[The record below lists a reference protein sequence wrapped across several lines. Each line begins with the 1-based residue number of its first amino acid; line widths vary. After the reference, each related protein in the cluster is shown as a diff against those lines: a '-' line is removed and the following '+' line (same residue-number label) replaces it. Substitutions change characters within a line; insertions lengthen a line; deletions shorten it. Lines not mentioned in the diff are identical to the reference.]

1 MGIFSKSNSYCSE
14 YCCSIVKIGEVKPIE
29 GKDRIGY
36 TLVNGENIVVRKDQ
50 VKEGDVLFY
59 ASNETQLNKDFLSAN
74 NLFESSSYELNS
86 NAKELEPYI
95 KQNKTFKPRI
105 EELEKVNRKLDVC
118 SQFIIRYDAEII
130 SIGEDS
136 IRKEELTTR
145 LINSKNT
152 IIKFAG
158 GLLNYD
164 SKNEDFVNAA
174 NKTILENNLIL
185 EHTEKE
191 IEKNTTFI
199 RNHVGFFN
207 KTGRVR
213 AVRLGGINSMGY
225 LFTLDELAR
234 WCPEVKDINIQE
246 MVGTDF
252 DSVNCINFIKP
263 YIPFV
268 PTKKIN
274 NSINNWRKKKI
285 EKFDRVL
292 KGEFAFHYNTDGF
305 AKCISHFKPTDN
317 ITVTVK
323 LHGTSGVFGKLHVKT
338 PIKLPIVKRIWN
350 KFVDTTGLFKN
361 QRIID
366 YKIEYGNVTS
376 SRTVIKNQYINKNV
390 NGGYYGVDI
399 WSEYGNLIYSYL
411 ENGMT
416 LYGEIVGYLTGS
428 DKMIQKNY
436 DYGCEEGENKL
447 MPYRITTTNEDGT
460 KHEYNVTEVKEWTE
474 KLITEHP
481 ELADKIHVIDLL
493 YHGTLANLYPQLSF
507 TDHWHEN
514 VLEEMRNDVVHFGME
529 KNEPLCTYHKVPR
542 EGLVIRI
549 DDDPIAEA
557 YKLKTYHFQDR
568 ERKAIDEGQVD
579 MEMADTYDDNV

>member
-59 ASNETQLNKDFLSAN
+59 ASNETQLNKDFLSTN

-86 NAKELEPYI
+86 NAKELEHYI

-136 IRKEELTTR
+136 IRKEVLTT
-145 LINSKNT
+145 LLNNSKNT

-174 NKTILENNLIL
+174 NKTILENKLVL

-234 WCPEVKDINIQE
+234 WCPEVKDINVQE

-252 DSVNCINFIKP
+252 DSVNGINFIKP

-285 EKFDRVL
+285 EKFDRIL
-292 KGEFAFHYNTDGF
+292 KGEFVFHYNTDGF

-390 NGGYYGVDI
+390 NGGYYGVDV
-399 WSEYGNLIYSYL
+399 WTEYGNLIYPYL

-481 ELADKIHVIDLL
+481 ELANKIHVIDLL